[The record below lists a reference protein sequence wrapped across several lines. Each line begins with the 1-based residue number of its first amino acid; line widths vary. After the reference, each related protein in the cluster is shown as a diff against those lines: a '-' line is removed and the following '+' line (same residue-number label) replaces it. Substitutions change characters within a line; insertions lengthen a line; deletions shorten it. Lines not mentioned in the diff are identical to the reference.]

1 MNTKNLGKLKD
12 DFCKIM
18 EINNILVGKETYNL
32 FNFVHQI
39 NQNSK
44 KTFYINKSICGTEI
58 RDNLTTEQKL
68 NFKLFQ

>member
-32 FNFVHQI
+32 FNCTH
-39 NQNSK
+39 
-44 KTFYINKSICGTEI
+44 
-58 RDNLTTEQKL
+58 
-68 NFKLFQ
+68 